1 MTEKGRSMDRLQRS
15 VLSLGLLL
23 LAACGGG
30 SSPPDDST
38 PSTAAPDLEVPTWSL
53 PADPMSLAREAGLKP
68 DKKEYGTYHVHAH
81 LDVFVNGHPV
91 EIPAG
96 IGIEITDPAVQE
108 VDSGYGGIPEEGCE
122 QVCISP
128 LHTHDPDGV
137 LHVEAPSEAR
147 FELGQFFAEMDIR
160 LDASCVDEFCTPDVP
175 IAVFVD
181 GERQSGNP
189 ADIVLRDSQ
198 EIAIVIGTP
207 PEEIPD
213 TFSGG

>member
-1 MTEKGRSMDRLQRS
+1 MEWPQRS
-15 VLSLGLLL
+15 LISFCLLL

-30 SSPPDDST
+30 SSSPDTSK
-38 PSTAAPDLEVPTWSL
+38 PSTAAPDVEVPSWSL
-53 PADPMSLAREAGLKP
+53 PADPMSLAWEAGLKP
-68 DKKEYGTYHVHAH
+68 DTKEYLTYHVHTH
-81 LDVFVNGHPV
+81 LDVFVDGHPV

-96 IGIEITDPAVQE
+96 IGIEIVDPAVQNFG
-108 VDSGYGGIPEEGCE
+108 SGYGGIPKEGCE

-137 LHVEAPSEAR
+137 IHVEAPSEAR
-147 FELGQFFAEMDIR
+147 FTLGQFFEELAIP

-175 IAVFVD
+175 VAVFVD
-181 GERQSGNP
+181 GQPQSGDP
-189 ADIVLRDSQ
+189 ADIVLRDSL
-198 EIAIVIGTP
+198 EIAIAIGTP